1 MTFAGNW
8 PTNARPV
15 MEKAGH
21 GYVFFFLLYLGFDF
35 DLLMD
40 QSETFYGSSVAARNR
55 ALPAGPW
62 GCIRMLIMGN
72 CVSIPFSVSIP
83 F

>member
-1 MTFAGNW
+1 MCLLGRPLHPICFTKDVGPSGRLKKNWLEVTFAGNW

-21 GYVFFFLLYLGFDF
+21 GYVLFFLLCLSFDF

-40 QSETFYGSSVAARNR
+40 QSETF
-55 ALPAGPW
+55 
-62 GCIRMLIMGN
+62 
-72 CVSIPFSVSIP
+72 
-83 F
+83 